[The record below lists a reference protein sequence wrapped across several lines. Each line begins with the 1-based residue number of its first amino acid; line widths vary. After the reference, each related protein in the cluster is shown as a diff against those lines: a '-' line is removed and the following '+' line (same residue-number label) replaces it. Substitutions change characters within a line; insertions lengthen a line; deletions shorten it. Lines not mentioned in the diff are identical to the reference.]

1 MRSSAQSDAFCLTKE
16 KAWPVPSEQL
26 AHRTYAPT
34 SSDAHEREAA
44 GSVICTA
51 RPGTCEELVAETRE
65 ETCFFGA
72 PERSQSI
79 WTPPP
84 TSQRWWVNGISV
96 HVASAG
102 YAFQGSRFP
111 SKTSKRGGE
120 RGLGFV
126 RCSTSVVSSE
136 PSCQSQTV
144 IHGKSC
150 RLVGHHL
157 LRFLELFKPCTM
169 LGV

>member
-65 ETCFFGA
+65 ETLLFWCAGTKPINLDATTHFATLVGERNLGA
-72 PERSQSI
+72 
-79 WTPPP
+79 
-84 TSQRWWVNGISV
+84 
-96 HVASAG
+96 
-102 YAFQGSRFP
+102 
-111 SKTSKRGGE
+111 
-120 RGLGFV
+120 RGLG
-126 RCSTSVVSSE
+126 
-136 PSCQSQTV
+136 
-144 IHGKSC
+144 
-150 RLVGHHL
+150 RLRLPGLQVP
-157 LRFLELFKPCTM
+157 E
-169 LGV
+169 